1 MGGLNAVYRG
11 YGWVISVAHVDIGGG
26 KALLITTQT

>member
-1 MGGLNAVYRG
+1 VGRFDEAIRSDEQV
-11 YGWVISVAHVDIGGG
+11 VALAGG